1 MSGTTAQP
9 GGHGAEPTPDLPGE
23 DQVQVAVTTLA
34 LLADP
39 TRLRILWLLA
49 RGDQQVGALSEL
61 TGATASATSQHLA
74 KLRLAGLVTMRKD
87 GRHHV
92 YTARGAHVRAL
103 VNEAL
108 YYADHRVSG
117 EPDHG

>member
-1 MSGTTAQP
+1 MLPTQAQV
-9 GGHGAEPTPDLPGE
+9 E
-23 DQVQVAVTTLA
+23 VAVSTLG

-49 RGDQQVGALSEL
+49 RGEREVGVLADL

-74 KLRLAGLVTMRKD
+74 MRLAGLVSVHKQ
-87 GRHHV
+87 GRNHI
-92 YTARGAHVRAL
+92 YNARGAHVRSL
-103 VNEAL
+103 VEEAL
-108 YYADHRVSG
+108 FYADHRVSG